1 MVSSTENGEK
11 VRAAAES
18 ASRAN
23 VTRRRGGLGF
33 EELLSDLSA
42 SFIRVSVEEID
53 SEIDRWLEQIVFA
66 MEVDRGTVAQFE
78 PIEGALPV
86 THEWSQESVGAPD
99 QGSDVRL
106 RFPWTATRLLSGE
119 LVADHVCST
128 HSSRQNR
135 QE

>member
-1 MVSSTENGEK
+1 MHASHAPVIRSPGVVDFEK
-11 VRAAAES
+11 
-18 ASRAN
+18 
-23 VTRRRGGLGF
+23 
-33 EELLSDLSA
+33 LLSDLSA

-78 PIEGALPV
+78 PVEGALPV
-86 THEWSQESVGAPD
+86 THQWEQEGVGAPD
-99 QGSDVRL
+99 KGSDVRL

-135 QE
+135 Q